1 MSRVNFGAKP
11 NMYPLPVLIIA
22 TYDKDGNPDAMN
34 AAWGVVTDF
43 NEISISM
50 GDHKTTDNL
59 AATGAFTVSMATEDT
74 VVGCD
79 YVGIESGRKVPD
91 KFARAGFHATKSE
104 FVNAPLIDELPMALE
119 CKVKSFDNGILVGEI
134 VNVCAD
140 ESVLTDGKIDPK
152 KLKPI
157 AFDPVNN
164 TYLAMGDKVGDAFG
178 SGKALKF
185 VLSCIRSS
193 MENEI
198 RPGRMLCGRWHS
210 SCS

>member
-104 FVNAPLIDELPMALE
+104 FVNAPLIDEL
-119 CKVKSFDNGILVGEI
+119 DNGILVGEI

-178 SGKALKF
+178 SGKALK
-185 VLSCIRSS
+185 
-193 MENEI
+193 
-198 RPGRMLCGRWHS
+198 
-210 SCS
+210 

>member
-1 MSRVNFGAKP
+1 
-11 NMYPLPVLIIA
+11 MYPLPVLIIT

-104 FVNAPLIDELPMALE
+104 FVNTP
-119 CKVKSFDNGILVGEI
+119 
-134 VNVCAD
+134 
-140 ESVLTDGKIDPK
+140 LTDGKIDPK

-178 SGKALKF
+178 SGKALK
-185 VLSCIRSS
+185 
-193 MENEI
+193 
-198 RPGRMLCGRWHS
+198 
-210 SCS
+210 